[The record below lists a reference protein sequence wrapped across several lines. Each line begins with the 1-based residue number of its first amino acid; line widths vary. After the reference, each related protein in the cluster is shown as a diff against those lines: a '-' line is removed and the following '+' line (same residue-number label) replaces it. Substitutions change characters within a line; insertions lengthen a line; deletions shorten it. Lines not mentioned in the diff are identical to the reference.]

1 MIQFFMLK
9 LHVGGGTAARLQ
21 PSKFELRIAEE
32 GRMYKIWDLVYK
44 IVQNKYKIMI
54 YFSLSK
60 SVWGGGWLG
69 GDVHLIFESI
79 FQIFLKM

>member
-9 LHVGGGTAARLQ
+9 LEVGAACLQ

-32 GRMYKIWDLVYK
+32 GKVYKMWDLVYK

-54 YFSLSK
+54 YFSFSN
-60 SVWGGGWLG
+60 SVLEWPVKRTSDG
-69 GDVHLIFESI
+69 VKH
-79 FQIFLKM
+79 KT